1 MPLLYSFNASC
12 RRQILA
18 LIQGKAFMKHD
29 YVRTLHMAKDK
40 LVENRRNLA
49 AALAKADGGN
59 IGDMRDKFVSIQET
73 IEAVDRAIK

>member
-49 AALAKADGGN
+49 AASQGGRRKHWRHA
-59 IGDMRDKFVSIQET
+59 G
-73 IEAVDRAIK
+73 